1 MLRVVVDTN
10 VFVSALLSPTGAPAQ
25 VLRAWRERRFLLLTS
40 ADIIAE
46 IAGTLSR
53 FIGRS
58 PYAVTL
64 DDVNDIVA
72 LLKND
77 ALEIPGEADVSD
89 AGIPDPDDLVFLA
102 CALGGQADGI
112 VSGDKHLKSLGA
124 YRGIPILTAREFIE
138 QLNRENE

>member
-10 VFVSALLSPTGAPAQ
+10 IFVSALLSPTGAPAQ

-46 IAGTLSR
+46 VAETLSR

-58 PYAVTL
+58 PYAVTP
-64 DDVNDIVA
+64 DDVDGIVA

-77 ALEIPGEADVSD
+77 ALEIPGGADVSD

-102 CALGGQADGI
+102 CALGGQADVI

-124 YRGIPILTAREFIE
+124 YRGIPILTTRDFITT
-138 QLNRENE
+138 LNQSAE

>member
-1 MLRVVVDTN
+1 MLRAVVDTN

-46 IAGTLSR
+46 IAETLRR

-58 PYAVTL
+58 PYAVTP
-64 DDVNDIVA
+64 DDVDGIVA

-77 ALEIPGEADVSD
+77 ALDIPGEADVSD

-102 CALGGQADGI
+102 CALGGEADVI
-112 VSGDKHLKSLGA
+112 VSGDKHLKSLDR
-124 YRGIPILTAREFIE
+124 YHGIPILTAREFIE

>member
-10 VFVSALLSPTGAPAQ
+10 IFVSALLSPTGAPAQ
-25 VLRAWRERRFLLLTS
+25 ILRAWRERRFLLLTS

-46 IAGTLSR
+46 VAETLSR

-58 PYAVTL
+58 PYTVTP
-64 DDVNDIVA
+64 DDVAGIVA

-77 ALEIPGEADVSD
+77 ALEIPGGADVSD
-89 AGIPDPDDLVFLA
+89 ADIPDPDDLVFLA
-102 CALGGQADGI
+102 CALGGQANVI
-112 VSGDKHLKSLGA
+112 VSGDKHLKSLGR
-124 YRGIPILTAREFIE
+124 YHGIPILTAREFIE